1 MQKCPRGGISKDQ
14 DMYILLICIK
24 FLLRFII
31 YCWNEFL
38 KDFERSIS
46 HTGTRTLWTHK
57 NCFQQARSSVCMP
70 LGQAGESI
78 NELKIVHLT
87 QTFNQIMK
95 ELKKE
100 KGLVESGS
108 ATT

>member
-1 MQKCPRGGISKDQ
+1 
-14 DMYILLICIK
+14 
-24 FLLRFII
+24 
-31 YCWNEFL
+31 
-38 KDFERSIS
+38 
-46 HTGTRTLWTHK
+46 
-57 NCFQQARSSVCMP
+57 MP